1 VGTAQLST
9 RARPAFYALAPGGWR
24 DYVTLL
30 HPPYTLWHLSYVA
43 IGAALAPQWRPI
55 VLILGLVAFFLGM
68 GVAAH
73 ALDELHGRPLQT
85 RIPDRLLIA
94 LAAGSLSI
102 AAAIGV
108 AVAVHTSLWLLVFVA
123 VGAFIAVA
131 YNLELFDGRLHG
143 DPWFSLA
150 WGSFPVLTAYF
161 AAAETIR
168 VEALFAAAFAGLL
181 SHAQRRLSTP
191 VRLVRR
197 RARSVSGRIEL
208 VDGTVLEIGPET
220 FTAES
225 ERALQSI
232 AAAVVALALALVLIR
247 VT

>member
-1 VGTAQLST
+1 MT
-9 RARPAFYALAPGGWR
+9 RPAFYALAPGGWR

-43 IGAALAPQWRPI
+43 IGAALAPEWRPRI
-55 VLILGLVAFFLGM
+55 LALGLIAFFLGM

-85 RIPDRLLIA
+85 RIPERTLVVLAVVSLA
-94 LAAGSLSI
+94 L
-102 AAAIGV
+102 AAAIGIGV
-108 AVAVHTSLWLLVFVA
+108 AIHTNLWLLAFVA
-123 VGAFIAVA
+123 AGAFIAAA
-131 YNLELFDGRLHG
+131 YNLEWFDGRLHG

-150 WGSFPVLTAYF
+150 WGSFPLLAAYF

-168 VEALFAAAFAGLL
+168 VEALLAAAFAGLL

-197 RARSVSGRIEL
+197 RARNVTGQIEL
-208 VDGTVLEIGPET
+208 TDGSVLEIRPET
-220 FTAES
+220 FTVEA
-225 ERALQSI
+225 ERALQAI
-232 AAAVVALALALVLIR
+232 AAAVVALSLALVLLR

>member
-1 VGTAQLST
+1 VGTAQVST

-43 IGAALAPQWRPI
+43 IGAALAPEWRPI

-85 RIPDRLLIA
+85 RIPDRLLVA
-94 LAAGSLSI
+94 LAAGSLVI

-108 AVAVHTSLWLLVFVA
+108 AVAVHTSLWLLAFVA

-131 YNLELFDGRLHG
+131 YNLELFGGRLHG

-150 WGSFPVLTAYF
+150 WGSFPVLAAYV

-181 SHAQRRLSTP
+181 RHAQRRLSTP

-197 RARSVSGRIEL
+197 RARNVSGRIEL

-225 ERALQSI
+225 ERALQAI
-232 AAAVVALALALVLIR
+232 AAAVVALALALVLLR

>member
-1 VGTAQLST
+1 MT
-9 RARPAFYALAPGGWR
+9 RPAFYALAPGSWR

-43 IGAALAPQWRPI
+43 IGAALAPEWRPRI
-55 VLILGLVAFFLGM
+55 LVLALVAFFLGM

-85 RIPDRLLIA
+85 RISNRMLVA
-94 LAAGSLSI
+94 LAVVSLV
-102 AAAIGV
+102 AAAGNGVGV
-108 AVAVHTSLWLLVFVA
+108 AIYTSLWLLAFVA

-131 YNLELFDGRLHG
+131 YNLELFAGRLHG

-150 WGSFPVLTAYF
+150 WGSFPVLVAYL
-161 AAAETIR
+161 AAAERIR
-168 VEALFAAAFAGLL
+168 IEALFAAAFAGLL

-197 RARSVSGRIEL
+197 KARNVSGVIEL
-208 VDGTVLEIGPET
+208 TDGSAVEIRPET
-220 FTAES
+220 FTVEA
-225 ERALQSI
+225 ERALQAI
-232 AAAVVALALALVLIR
+232 AGATCCLAVALVLIR